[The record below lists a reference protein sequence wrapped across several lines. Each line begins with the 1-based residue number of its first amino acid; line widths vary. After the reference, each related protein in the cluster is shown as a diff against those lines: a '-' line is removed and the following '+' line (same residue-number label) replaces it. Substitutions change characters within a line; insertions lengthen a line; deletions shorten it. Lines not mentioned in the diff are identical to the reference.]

1 MNRSVLGGLVAL
13 AALALAAPV
22 SASTPTSPA
31 GTVYTGPVKAQSAA
45 QHVLIHTKG
54 GTTITCE
61 TSSFDWEI
69 ESHGPSETTKGSV
82 TNLSFG
88 SCGTTTVSVLKKGTV
103 EVHKGPEGSSY
114 ETVTWSG
121 MEITVAAPFTPDCKY
136 FFQQPTS
143 IFMGGLTASSVL
155 GTTAAFDFETNKIPV
170 GNSILCPEWIQF
182 TGAYTITTPDRLDF
196 D

>member
-1 MNRSVLGGLVAL
+1 MTRPRIAGLVAL
-13 AALALAAPV
+13 AALALAAPA
-22 SASTPTSPA
+22 SALTPTSPA
-31 GTVYTGPVKAQSAA
+31 GTVYTGAVKSVSATE
-45 QHVLIHTKG
+45 HVLIHTKG

-88 SCGTTTVSVLKKGTV
+88 SCGTTTVSVLKRGTL
-103 EVHKGPEGSSY
+103 EVHKGPEGASY

-121 MEITVAAPFTPDCKY
+121 MEITVATPFTPDCKY
-136 FFQQPTS
+136 FFQQATS
-143 IFMGGLTASSVL
+143 IFMGGLTTSSVL
-155 GTTAAFDFETNKIPV
+155 EATAAFDLETNKIPV

-182 TGAYTITTPDRLDF
+182 TGAYTITTPDYLDF